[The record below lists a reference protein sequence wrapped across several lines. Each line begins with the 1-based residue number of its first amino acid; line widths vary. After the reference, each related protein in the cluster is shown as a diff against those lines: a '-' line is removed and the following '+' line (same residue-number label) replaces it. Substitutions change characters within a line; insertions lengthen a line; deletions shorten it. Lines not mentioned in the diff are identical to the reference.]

1 MSQPTTSPPRA
12 THPARQPAHS
22 RFRVAEGCLDCAGD
36 LEGALSHLAGVQAV
50 EVLSAAR
57 IVTISH
63 DGRLD
68 PAAVSEQ
75 AGRLRVRLAPADTPA
90 ARAAAA
96 PGRGWWRTPRL
107 LALAAA
113 ELLLLA
119 GLAVDRLAH
128 QHTLGTTLYLATV
141 AVGGVFPFRTAID
154 VLRRR
159 RLTIGALLVIATA
172 GALALGVVSEA
183 AMLVVVFSLGGV
195 LEDYV
200 SDRARGAIRALMT
213 LAPPTAHRQSSDGC
227 LEEAPVEQ
235 LQPGEAVL
243 VRPGERLPTDG
254 VVLAGA
260 SAVDQSPVTGES
272 LPVEVTAGTEVF
284 GGTVNGTG
292 ALTMRVAKP
301 YQDTTLARI
310 IRQVEQAQAHRGRAQ
325 RFADRFGATYTPL
338 MVVLAVLV
346 ALVPPLLAGD
356 WRGWLYRGLVVLVV
370 SCSCALVISVPVAV
384 VAAVSRAARDGI
396 LIKGGAHLETL
407 GRVRVVALDKTG
419 TLTRSHPQLTQAIGL
434 DCQDAGQV
442 LALAAAVEAT
452 SEHPLAGAILD
463 AASSRGLAWTPGQK
477 LRAIPGVGVEATVAG
492 RRLFVGRPNGR
503 LALTGQAAQRLA
515 ALERAGNTTM
525 VLAAGHRPLGLLAV
539 ADQLRPEATAAVAQ
553 LHALGLRVAMLSGDH
568 QRVAR
573 AIAAQ
578 AGIHDWH
585 AGQLPEHKTSAI
597 EALRGTYGP
606 VAMVGDGVND
616 APALAT
622 ADVGVAM
629 GAAGADVAIE
639 TADLALM
646 ADDLAKLPQAIRLAR
661 RALTNIRQ
669 NVALSLATVAV
680 LVGAAL
686 AGHLSLTAGLLLN
699 EGTALL
705 IIANGLRLLRL
716 RRA

>member
-1 MSQPTTSPPRA
+1 MRRCNTGRGRCTADGHAHDYHRHLRAKAGAPGPPTDQPARGPPPSRDVQGA
-12 THPARQPAHS
+12 GQRQPPTAAARPGPRRGAVRHRPRRPGGYARPGGPHPARQPAHS

-119 GLAVDRLAH
+119 GLAVDRLAQ

-284 GGTVNGTG
+284 GGTINGTG
-292 ALTMRVAKP
+292 ALTLKVTKP
-301 YQDTTLARI
+301 YQDTVLARI
-310 IRQVEQAQAHRGRAQ
+310 IRQVEQAQAHKGRAQ

-338 MVVLAVLV
+338 MVALAVLV
-346 ALVPPLLAGD
+346 ATIPPLLGGD
-356 WRGWLYRGLVVLVV
+356 WRGFLYRGLVVLVV
-370 SCSCALVISVPVAV
+370 SCSRALVISVPVAV
-384 VAAVSRAARDGI
+384 VG
-396 LIKGGAHLETL
+396 
-407 GRVRVVALDKTG
+407 
-419 TLTRSHPQLTQAIGL
+419 
-434 DCQDAGQV
+434 
-442 LALAAAVEAT
+442 
-452 SEHPLAGAILD
+452 
-463 AASSRGLAWTPGQK
+463 
-477 LRAIPGVGVEATVAG
+477 
-492 RRLFVGRPNGR
+492 
-503 LALTGQAAQRLA
+503 
-515 ALERAGNTTM
+515 
-525 VLAAGHRPLGLLAV
+525 
-539 ADQLRPEATAAVAQ
+539 
-553 LHALGLRVAMLSGDH
+553 
-568 QRVAR
+568 
-573 AIAAQ
+573 
-578 AGIHDWH
+578 
-585 AGQLPEHKTSAI
+585 
-597 EALRGTYGP
+597 
-606 VAMVGDGVND
+606 
-616 APALAT
+616 
-622 ADVGVAM
+622 
-629 GAAGADVAIE
+629 
-639 TADLALM
+639 
-646 ADDLAKLPQAIRLAR
+646 
-661 RALTNIRQ
+661 
-669 NVALSLATVAV
+669 
-680 LVGAAL
+680 
-686 AGHLSLTAGLLLN
+686 
-699 EGTALL
+699 
-705 IIANGLRLLRL
+705 
-716 RRA
+716 

>member
-1 MSQPTTSPPRA
+1 MRRCNTGRGRCTADGHAHDYHRHLRAKAGAPGPPTDQPARGPPPSRDVQGAGQRQPPTAAARPGPRRGAVRHRPRRPGGYARPGGLQPARPPGRPAHPGGPPRRQPHLLSHRGPLRHPAAGAGLVPGRGRRHRDPGEGGAVSQPTTSPPRA

-68 PAAVSEQ
+68 PAAVSE
-75 AGRLRVRLAPADTPA
+75 
-90 ARAAAA
+90 
-96 PGRGWWRTPRL
+96 
-107 LALAAA
+107 
-113 ELLLLA
+113 LA

-325 RFADRFGATYTPL
+325 RFADRFGDTYTPL

-477 LRAIPGVGVEATVAG
+477 LRAIPGV
-492 RRLFVGRPNGR
+492 
-503 LALTGQAAQRLA
+503 
-515 ALERAGNTTM
+515 
-525 VLAAGHRPLGLLAV
+525 
-539 ADQLRPEATAAVAQ
+539 
-553 LHALGLRVAMLSGDH
+553 
-568 QRVAR
+568 
-573 AIAAQ
+573 
-578 AGIHDWH
+578 
-585 AGQLPEHKTSAI
+585 
-597 EALRGTYGP
+597 
-606 VAMVGDGVND
+606 
-616 APALAT
+616 
-622 ADVGVAM
+622 
-629 GAAGADVAIE
+629 
-639 TADLALM
+639 
-646 ADDLAKLPQAIRLAR
+646 
-661 RALTNIRQ
+661 
-669 NVALSLATVAV
+669 
-680 LVGAAL
+680 
-686 AGHLSLTAGLLLN
+686 
-699 EGTALL
+699 
-705 IIANGLRLLRL
+705 
-716 RRA
+716 